1 MRRVA
6 RPLVLVAVLACLTAA
21 CGSPTGSAS
30 TSGALDVVAT
40 TTVFADLVRQ
50 VGGNRVAVS
59 NLVPKGGD
67 VHTFDPKP
75 SDIEKVAG
83 AALVVMNGLGL
94 DDWLTKYVANS
105 GTTANVL
112 KLGEDLT
119 GVTYLKGDDG
129 ATNPHVWMDVA
140 NARLYVAK
148 IRDSLSAVD
157 PAHAAEFAA
166 NAGQYDQ
173 QLATLDASIRS
184 DLAAIPPDQRKI
196 IAYHDAFPYF
206 AAAYGLQVVGTVVPS
221 PGQDPSAGNMANL
234 VKVIRDQHV
243 RAIFTE
249 AQFSP
254 KLVQQIGDETG
265 ATVEGNLYD
274 DTLGDP
280 PVDSYVGMMRWDADR
295 VVAALR

>member
-1 MRRVA
+1 MRTRLHLA
-6 RPLVLVAVLACLTAA
+6 PLVGFTLVVVA
-21 CGSPTGSAS
+21 CGPAGQAPSA
-30 TSGALDVVAT
+30 GEIVDVVAT

-50 VGGNRVAVS
+50 VGGSDVEVS
-59 NLVPKGGD
+59 SLVPKGGD

-75 SDIEKVAG
+75 SDIEKLSG
-83 AALVVMNGLGL
+83 AELVVMNGLGL
-94 DDWLTKYVANS
+94 DDWLTKYIAN
-105 GTTANVL
+105 NVTSADVV
-112 KLGEDLT
+112 KLGEGLD
-119 GVTYLKGDDG
+119 GVSYLQGDDG

-140 NARLYVAK
+140 NARRYVAR
-148 IRDSLSAVD
+148 IRDALSKVD
-157 PAHAAEFAA
+157 PRHATVFAD
-166 NAGQYDQ
+166 NASQYDQ
-173 QLATLDASIRS
+173 QLATLDASIRA
-184 DLAAIPPDQRKI
+184 DLAAIPADQRKI

-234 VKVIRDQHV
+234 VRVIRDQHV

-265 ATVEGNLYD
+265 AKVEGNLYD

>member
-1 MRRVA
+1 MRPTVRFLA
-6 RPLVLVAVLACLTAA
+6 LVGVTIGVLGCA
-21 CGSPTGSAS
+21 SANPVPS
-30 TSGALDVVAT
+30 TSGAIDVVAT

-50 VGGNRVAVS
+50 VGGDRVAVS
-59 NLVPKGGD
+59 SLVPKGGD

-75 SDIEKVAG
+75 SDIERVAG
-83 AALVVMNGLGL
+83 VELVVMNGLGL

-112 KLGEDLT
+112 KLGEGLD
-119 GVTYLKGDDG
+119 GVAYLKGEDG

-140 NARLYVAK
+140 NARQYVAR
-148 IRDSLSAVD
+148 IRDGLSKVD
-157 PAHAAEFAA
+157 PADVTAFAD
-166 NAGQYDQ
+166 NARQYDK
-173 QLATLDASIRS
+173 QLATLDASIRA
-184 DLAAIPPDQRKI
+184 DLAAIPVDQRKI

-265 ATVEGNLYD
+265 AKVEGNLYD